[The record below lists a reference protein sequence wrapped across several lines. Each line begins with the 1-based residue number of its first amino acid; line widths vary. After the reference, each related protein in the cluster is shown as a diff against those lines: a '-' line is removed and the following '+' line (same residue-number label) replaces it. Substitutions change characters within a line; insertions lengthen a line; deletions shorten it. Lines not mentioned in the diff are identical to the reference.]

1 MPRIQRMPQ
10 PLRLESGMAGI
21 HARGNSLLIA
31 PLAAPF
37 RFSITPPGSKSLT
50 NRFLLLAALANG
62 RSTLHRPLRA
72 EDTDVMVAAL
82 RQLGIDI
89 ESEERDEPQSWSALH
104 VTGAGG
110 ALRGGATLKLHNAGT
125 AVRFLTAACAL
136 ADAPVMID
144 GNARMRQRPIA
155 ELVELLRSIG
165 AKIEFVQGEGSLP
178 LRVRPAALRGGEVA
192 VGPTLSSQF
201 ISALLMMGPH
211 MHEGLSL
218 RATAALTS
226 PGYVAMTLG
235 CMDRFGA
242 TIDATASLDRIDVAA
257 GAYEGV
263 DVNIEPDA
271 SSATYFLA
279 AAALSPGSVCT
290 IEGLGK
296 GSLQPDVRFADALH
310 EMGANLTFGRAFLT
324 ISGSEEPLRGIDLD
338 CSLMPDAAM
347 TLAVVAAFAQGE
359 TVLRGL
365 STLKHKET
373 DRLAALQAELARLGA
388 AVEIEDDELLV
399 IEPAADARQRR
410 DEILIETYDD
420 HRIAMAFSVAGLVRP
435 GVCIADPGCVGKTYP
450 GYWRDFDRMRGSVA
464 S

>member
-1 MPRIQRMPQ
+1 
-10 PLRLESGMAGI
+10 MASPPAHGD
-21 HARGNSLLIA
+21 ARAIA
-31 PLAAPF
+31 PLSAPF

-50 NRFLLLAALANG
+50 NRCLLLAALAEG

-72 EDTDVMVAAL
+72 DDTEVMVAAL
-82 RQLGIDI
+82 GQLGIDI
-89 ESEERDEPQSWSALH
+89 ETEEGDEPQSWKALH

-110 ALRGGATLKLHNAGT
+110 ALRGGAALDLHNAGT
-125 AVRFLTAACAL
+125 AVRFLTAASAL
-136 ADAPVMID
+136 ADAPVVID
-144 GNARMRQRPIA
+144 GNARMRRRPVG
-155 ELVELLRSIG
+155 ELLELLRSLG
-165 AKIEFVQGEGSLP
+165 AKIDCLESDASLP
-178 LRVRPAALRGGEVA
+178 LRVHPAALRGGSVA

-201 ISALLMMGPH
+201 ISALLMIGPH
-211 MHEGLSL
+211 MREGLSI
-218 RATAALTS
+218 RAASLTS

-242 TIDATASLDRIDVAA
+242 TIDATAPLDRIDVAA

-290 IEGLGK
+290 IEGLGR

-310 EMGANLTFGRAFLT
+310 EMGANLTFGRDFLT
-324 ISGSEEPLRGIDLD
+324 ISGAKEPLRGIDLD
-338 CSLMPDAAM
+338 CILMPDAAM

-359 TVLRGL
+359 SVLRGL
-365 STLKHKET
+365 STLRHKET
-373 DRLAALQAELARLGA
+373 DRLAALQAELTKLGA
-388 AVEIEDDELLV
+388 TVEIEDDELLV

-410 DEILIETYDD
+410 DEIVIETYDD
-420 HRIAMAFSVAGLVRP
+420 HRMAMAFSIAGLVRP
-435 GVCIADPGCVGKTYP
+435 GVRIADPGCVAKTYP
-450 GYWRDFDRMRGSVA
+450 GYWADFDRMRDSIA